1 MFSLVPFI
9 FEPNRATQ
17 VDWSVLAEIESV
29 LKPTL
34 FVKID
39 QSEVILNFS
48 GGIQYHVGSSKLRS
62 YFVNLINT
70 ALFLFQSLVRLSR
83 ETVVRMQDVVI
94 FSAMY
99 EAFPNTQVLQD
110 KVTQKLDNELETSSA
125 IQMLQE
131 EILQRMH

>member
-1 MFSLVPFI
+1 
-9 FEPNRATQ
+9 PNRATQ

-39 QSEVILNFS
+39 QSE
-48 GGIQYHVGSSKLRS
+48 
-62 YFVNLINT
+62 
-70 ALFLFQSLVRLSR
+70 